1 MAEAEKKVEEAV
13 EDDGSQ
19 EIELDVGEDQA
30 EQAGK
35 EAYGNVEMEDEAPKE
50 EKSKDELEEYS
61 KGVQTRINELT
72 SRMREEERQKNEA
85 IAFAE
90 SVKKKNDELRAKVDK
105 LDESFVGEFGDRVTS
120 AMEAAKQKY
129 LKAHEEGDAEALLA
143 AQQEISRITLDAAR
157 HEEAVKRNKE
167 RQAAPEEAPE
177 VPVQATQPTPTDPRA
192 ERWAAENKWFGED
205 EAMTYAAYGLHNK
218 LTKEMGLDPRFED
231 YYTALDKAIREAF
244 PHKFEEVQPKA
255 APSVASAGASA
266 SKAGAKKGRRTVKL
280 NQSQLAIARRL
291 GVTPEQYAAHVRD

>member
-1 MAEAEKKVEEAV
+1 MAEEEKKVEEVV
-13 EDDGSQ
+13 EEEGQ
-19 EIELDVGEDQA
+19 EIELETDEEV
-30 EQAGK
+30 
-35 EAYGNVEMEDEAPKE
+35 VEEAPQEKAE
-50 EKSKDELEEYS
+50 EAAAKSEDELEEYS

-129 LKAHEEGDAEALLA
+129 LKAHEDGDAEALLA
-143 AQQEISRITLDAAR
+143 AQQEISRLTLDSAR

-167 RQAAPEEAPE
+167 RQAAPEEVPE
-177 VPVQATQPTPTDPRA
+177 VPVQQQAPARDLRA
-192 ERWAAENKWFGED
+192 ERWQEENKWFGED
-205 EAMTYAAYGLHNK
+205 EAMTYAAYGIHNT
-218 LTKEMGLDPRFED
+218 LTKKMGLDPRFED
-231 YYTALDKAIREAF
+231 YYTALDNAVREAF
-244 PHKFEEVQPKA
+244 PHKFEEAKPAAA

>member
-1 MAEAEKKVEEAV
+1 MAEEEKKVEDVAE
-13 EDDGSQ
+13 EEGQ
-19 EIELDVGEDQA
+19 EIELETGEDVVEEEPQEKA
-30 EQAGK
+30 E
-35 EAYGNVEMEDEAPKE
+35 EAAA
-50 EKSKDELEEYS
+50 KSEDELEEYS

-90 SVKKKNDELRAKVDK
+90 TVKKKNDELRAKVDK

-231 YYTALDKAIREAF
+231 YYTALDKAIRETF

>member
-1 MAEAEKKVEEAV
+1 MAEEEKKVEEVV
-13 EDDGSQ
+13 EEEGQ
-19 EIELDVGEDQA
+19 EIELETDEEV
-30 EQAGK
+30 
-35 EAYGNVEMEDEAPKE
+35 VEEAPQEKAE
-50 EKSKDELEEYS
+50 EAAAKSEDELEEYS

-167 RQAAPEEAPE
+167 RQAEPEEAPE
-177 VPVQATQPTPTDPRA
+177 VPVQATQPAPVDPRA

-205 EAMTYAAYGLHNK
+205 RAMTYAAYGLHDK

-231 YYTALDKAIREAF
+231 YYTALDKAIREVF

-280 NQSQLAIARRL
+280 NASQLSIARRL
-291 GVTPEQYAAHVRD
+291 GVTPEQYAAHIRD

>member
-1 MAEAEKKVEEAV
+1 MAEEEKKVEDVV
-13 EDDGSQ
+13 EEEGQ
-19 EIELDVGEDQA
+19 EIELETDEEV
-30 EQAGK
+30 
-35 EAYGNVEMEDEAPKE
+35 VEEAPQEKAE
-50 EKSKDELEEYS
+50 EAAAKSEDELEEYS

-129 LKAHEEGDAEALLA
+129 LKAHEEGDAEALLV

-167 RQAAPEEAPE
+167 RQAAPEEVPE
-177 VPVQATQPTPTDPRA
+177 VPVQQAPPRDLRA
-192 ERWAAENKWFGED
+192 ERWQEENKWFGED

-231 YYTALDKAIREAF
+231 YYTALDKAIRETF
-244 PHKFEEVQPKA
+244 PHKFEEAKPKA

-280 NQSQLAIARRL
+280 NQSQLSIARRL
-291 GVTPEQYAAHVRD
+291 GVTPEQYAAHIRD